1 MTFKT
6 FFDMVHDFA
15 HLIWYINRF
24 RKRMQEKKEKRR
36 GFRGVVYSTP
46 IVILCSKQVMYV
58 MLLLWSTKWK
68 GDLDILGTI
77 TKQQMKPLAIH
88 TYVTYV
94 CNTAHMQLYV
104 RQKCR
109 LTSNAVNAS

>member
-1 MTFKT
+1 
-6 FFDMVHDFA
+6 MVHDFA

-24 RKRMQEKKEKRR
+24 SERMRGKKRKEKRR
-36 GFRGVVYSTP
+36 GFLGVVYSTP

-77 TKQQMKPLAIH
+77 TKQQMKPLAIR
-88 TYVTYV
+88 TYVVYSTY
-94 CNTAHMQLYV
+94 
-104 RQKCR
+104 
-109 LTSNAVNAS
+109 AVIREAKVQANQQRGER